1 MNVSD
6 IVEKIAQM
14 PERRTD
20 VPTPPPVEVV
30 AFVVRWSRNLKNW
43 KVSTLADFAR
53 VSISTVERVERGER
67 VSEDALDRIAVAL
80 GYEKGAYHTPRIPL
94 GPEKAFESLVETY
107 GHLEEVAVSPMKTH
121 RAIREAAKC
130 DGILVHRPD
139 VPQAY
144 DDDIANLAEYL
155 DLASFV
161 LAEWIE
167 SSFDDEPRRRKL
179 YNDILDHI
187 RGMERRGLTVLSG
200 VMPAPQPT
208 LPNWKIA
215 VVSVTPKLT
224 DPGAIKRSHVYVD
237 KRSIALPMTGEP
249 LKRAQPNK
257 FTELGC
263 KCPKVGVSPCAR
275 HRAPA
280 GWPRRRGR

>member
-6 IVEKIAQM
+6 IIEKIAQL

-53 VSISTVERVERGER
+53 VSISTVERVERGDR
-67 VSEDALDRIAVAL
+67 VSEEALDRIAVAL
-80 GYEKGAYHTPRIPL
+80 GYEKGAYHAPRIPL

-130 DGILVHRPD
+130 DGILLHRPD
-139 VPQAY
+139 VPQTY
-144 DDDIANLAEYL
+144 DEDIANLAEYL

-161 LAEWIE
+161 LADWIE
-167 SSFDDEPRRRKL
+167 NSFDDEPRRRKL

-208 LPNWKIA
+208 LPNWKVA

-237 KRSIALPMTGEP
+237 KRNVSLPMAGEP
-249 LKRAQPNK
+249 
-257 FTELGC
+257 
-263 KCPKVGVSPCAR
+263 
-275 HRAPA
+275 
-280 GWPRRRGR
+280 